1 MRAISVP
8 CTRKLSEYLLPTG
21 QIFRALSQKRLG
33 PGKKQKKIGGEKTK
47 PLKKEKQNFLG
58 LAFFI
63 PAVIKSSLKNA
74 LPL

>member
-21 QIFRALSQKRLG
+21 QIFRALSQSALDLR
-33 PGKKQKKIGGEKTK
+33 KKQKKRDRKNKT
-47 PLKKEKQNFLG
+47 LKKEKQNFL
-58 LAFFI
+58 AFLT
-63 PAVIKSSLKNA
+63 VIKSSLKKA